1 MASVLRRK
9 LRRVPFCERANLRG
23 GVLNARTMANL
34 QITLVGVFMPSMV
47 MTLSW
52 PISLTNVGPERM
64 TTQSKCMV
72 NTPHECSAATKFG
85 FFEAHNFTDSP
96 RQVHVRGLINF
107 LIGSIDIELSH
118 RIVLY
123 FMDPIQDQTEI
134 NSCSCC
140 KILALLWLTFRIV
153 NAARPKP
160 PANSFAKC
168 ANIYKIEPSTCRA

>member
-9 LRRVPFCERANLRG
+9 LRRVLFCERANLRR

-34 QITLVGVFMPSMV
+34 QITFVGVFTPSMV
-47 MTLSW
+47 MTLHW
-52 PISLTNVGPERM
+52 PISPTNVGHERM
-64 TTQSKCMV
+64 ATPSKFMV
-72 NTPHECSAATKFG
+72 NTPHECDAATKFG

-96 RQVHVRGLINF
+96 KQVHIRWLINF
-107 LIGSIDIELSH
+107 LTGSIDIELSH

-123 FMDPIQDQTEI
+123 FMDPVRDQMEI

-140 KILALLWLTFRIV
+140 KVLALLWLTFRIV

-160 PANSFAKC
+160 PANSFAKR
-168 ANIYKIEPSTCRA
+168 ANTYKIEPSTCPT